1 MGHRSATLNT
11 RLRRTRAG
19 AFYATLRACFF
30 AGDTPVAQHAVYF
43 PDAFLTQ
50 MREAMP
56 STLSFDEFISA
67 CQRPLRRSI
76 RINTL
81 KISVADFLAGGQFD
95 AAGRGP
101 VRR

>member
-1 MGHRSATLNT
+1 MGYRSATLNT

-67 CQRPLRRSI
+67 ANARCAAVYASI
-76 RINTL
+76 RL
-81 KISVADFLAGGQFD
+81 KSPWLISL
-95 AAGRGP
+95 P
-101 VRR
+101 

>member
-1 MGHRSATLNT
+1 MLHCAPV
-11 RLRRTRAG
+11 
-19 AFYATLRACFF
+19 F

-67 CQRPLRRSI
+67 CQRPLRRS
-76 RINTL
+76 THQY
-81 KISVADFLAGGQFD
+81 A
-95 AAGRGP
+95 
-101 VRR
+101 

>member
-1 MGHRSATLNT
+1 MGYRSATLNT

-56 STLSFDEFISA
+56 ST
-67 CQRPLRRSI
+67 
-76 RINTL
+76 
-81 KISVADFLAGGQFD
+81 
-95 AAGRGP
+95 
-101 VRR
+101 